1 MKMIKIN
8 KLNIGLII
16 LVILFPLLVCSSP
29 AQASTPK
36 VEINGSIL
44 SFDVSPIIEN
54 GRILVPLRAVFETMG
69 AEVNWDSATMTVKA
83 VKGST
88 TVVLQIGSLAPTI
101 NGTVKPIDVAGKI
114 VDDRTLAPLRFVC
127 EAFGGTVD
135 WNADTQTATVKTP
148 KQGLTVGEDK
158 GF

>member
-1 MKMIKIN
+1 MKARKSKAIR
-8 KLNIGLII
+8 I
-16 LVILFPLLVCSSP
+16 LLCMMLLFWCWSIP
-29 AQASTPK
+29 AQATAPK
-36 VEINGSIL
+36 VEINGTTL
-44 SFDVSPIIEN
+44 NFDVAPVIVD
-54 GRILVPLRAVFETMG
+54 GRILVPIRAVFEAMG
-69 AEVNWDSATMTVKA
+69 AAVSWEQATMTATA

-101 NGTVKPIDVAGKI
+101 NGTIKPIDVAGKI

-127 EAFGGTVD
+127 EAFGGTVE
-135 WNADTQTATVKTP
+135 WNADTQTAVVKI